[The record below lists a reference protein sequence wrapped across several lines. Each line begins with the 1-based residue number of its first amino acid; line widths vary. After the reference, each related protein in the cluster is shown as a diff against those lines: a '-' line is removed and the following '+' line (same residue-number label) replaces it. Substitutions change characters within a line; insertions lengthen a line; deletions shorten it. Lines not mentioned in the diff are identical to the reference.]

1 MFLFASLYKML
12 SYFEPFFC
20 LGLLISL
27 KYVLCGSVQ
36 AVTASTNDEGAP
48 WYENLPA
55 VAMDYKIHIDPGKED
70 CFFQYVNP
78 GATFYVNFQ
87 VSWFLFMMF
96 LYDGSKGLYYL
107 FS

>member
-1 MFLFASLYKML
+1 M
-12 SYFEPFFC
+12 
-20 LGLLISL
+20 
-27 KYVLCGSVQ
+27 Q
-36 AVTASTNDEGAP
+36 AVTASTSDESAP

-87 VSWFLFMMF
+87 VSNVSIELLIMSSWLIFNAYTWNVCFPIP
-96 LYDGSKGLYYL
+96 YL
-107 FS
+107 